1 MAKFFSSG
9 SKLKVSEEAHKQM
22 DVVLEEMRKLTDLS
36 NIGWHLIADKC
47 YKREIRVSA
56 LIGAASTGTIIGLT
70 TIAKKIH
77 KNRKQPRQETND
89 K

>member
-1 MAKFFSSG
+1 MAKIFSSG

-47 YKREIRVSA
+47 YKRELSMSA
-56 LIGAASTGTIIGLT
+56 LGGAAATGTIIGLT
-70 TIAKKIH
+70 AIAKKVY
-77 KNRKQPRQETND
+77 KNLKQS